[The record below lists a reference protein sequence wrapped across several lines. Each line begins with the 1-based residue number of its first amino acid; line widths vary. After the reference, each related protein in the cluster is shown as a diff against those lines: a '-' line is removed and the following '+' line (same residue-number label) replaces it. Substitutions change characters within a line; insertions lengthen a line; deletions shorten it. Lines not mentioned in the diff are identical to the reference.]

1 MNEMLTKEKQ
11 EVEVDELLKQ
21 KRENAPSD
29 SYWKGSFEPRFT
41 RRLIGEV
48 ARPQRHRRRLI
59 MAGWISPMVVCA
71 VMALAL
77 TVAYI
82 FSPQRAISRWESQ
95 TTQRDYVVDN
105 LKTQSQELTYEVDHA
120 IDSLS
125 FEDDVV
131 ASADNS
137 WEFERASSSN
147 GTQF

>member
-11 EVEVDELLKQ
+11 EVAVDDLLKQ
-21 KRENAPSD
+21 KRDNAPSA

-59 MAGWISPMVVCA
+59 LAGWLSPVVFSA
-71 VMALAL
+71 VLGVALG
-77 TVAYI
+77 VAYI

-95 TTQRDYVVDN
+95 TTSRDYVIDQ
-105 LKTQSQELTYEVDHA
+105 LKSESQQLTYEVDHS

-131 ASADNS
+131 ASADPS
-137 WEFERASSSN
+137 WEFKSASSSN
-147 GTQF
+147 ASQF